1 MHVLS
6 MKKRIRERKLEER
19 IDAEVAQHFSESK
32 IQQMKLIAQRISQ
45 KLTKNKSKAQSTSKE
60 ETVVQSKL

>member
-6 MKKRIRERKLEER
+6 MKKRIREKKLEER

-45 KLTKNKSKAQSTSKE
+45 KLTESKLKEQSTSKE
-60 ETVVQSKL
+60 ESSKQCTL

>member
-6 MKKRIRERKLEER
+6 MKKRIREKKLEER

-45 KLTKNKSKAQSTSKE
+45 KLIENKLQAQSTSKK
-60 ETVVQSKL
+60 ETLELG

>member
-6 MKKRIRERKLEER
+6 MKKRIREKKLEER

-45 KLTKNKSKAQSTSKE
+45 KLIENKLQAQSTSKK
-60 ETVVQSKL
+60 ETVELG